1 MLIDIPLTGDRT
13 YIHGAD
19 IFDAL
24 TAATGAEQGIRLS
37 LRSAGAC
44 AMELCDEASVS
55 ASIEPCGRFRYV
67 RAGGVSRHVL
77 LRLPDRPI
85 SVRVPMCDDTLVA
98 GATFFADRAVV
109 AAGAQGGTYM
119 RRISALAVALLE
131 RGFPQDHWSIAEISC
146 LQLPRRDARVEAMI
160 CNAVGNRFWKIAAS
174 SDGVAVGHVVM
185 ARGLPRR

>member
-44 AMELCDEASVS
+44 AMELRDEASVS
-55 ASIEPCGRFRYV
+55 ACPEPCGRFRYAS
-67 RAGGVSRHVL
+67 AGGVSRHVL
-77 LRLPDRPI
+77 LRRPDRPI
-85 SVRVPMCDDTLVA
+85 SVRVPMCDDALVA
-98 GATFFADRAVV
+98 GATFSADRAVV
-109 AAGAQGGTYM
+109 AAGAQGGSFM

-131 RGFPQDHWSIAEISC
+131 RGFPEDHWSIAEISC
-146 LQLPRRDARVEAMI
+146 AQLPQGNTRAEAKI
-160 CNAVGNRFWKIAAS
+160 CNVVGNRFWKIAAS
-174 SDGVAVGHVVM
+174 SGGVAVGHIVM